1 MVLLLLEDPLEMLAS
16 LGERLFVILMED
28 GEDMEEEPSQ
38 VKILLR
44 LIDLLLMLLVGL
56 LRI

>member
-1 MVLLLLEDPLEMLAS
+1 VVLLLLEDPLEMLAL
-16 LGERLFVILMED
+16 LGERLSVILMED

-38 VKILLR
+38 VKTLLR

>member
-1 MVLLLLEDPLEMLAS
+1 MEDPLEMLAL

>member
-1 MVLLLLEDPLEMLAS
+1 MELLLLEDPLEMLAL